1 VHNKNRK
8 LNILLSLFL
17 LITLLC
23 TSLSGCNISVNTP
36 PSSISSEQESETEKD
51 SASDTQTDTS
61 SETETDTPFETESET
76 EINTEDSTESQG
88 NSSSSNNNGDTNTE
102 SSNSGSTNSN
112 NNSSGNN
119 TSSGN
124 NSGNNNSGSTPNYDV
139 PVISGIPAYSG
150 TMYITLN
157 SNQPNFSADEITAK
171 SFENYS
177 PLDALGRCGVAFA
190 SLGKDL
196 MPTDERGSISS
207 VRPTGWHSTNYAS
220 VPGGSLYNR
229 SHLIAWSLAG
239 ENANDRN
246 LITGTRDLN
255 QTWMTK
261 FEDMVYDYIKE
272 TGNHVMYRVTPHF
285 AGNNLIASG
294 VQMEA
299 WSVEDDGEDICFN
312 VFIYNVQEGIA
323 IDYAT
328 GESYEINPPADSETT
343 TPDVPAGGYA
353 VNGNNGK
360 IHMVG
365 ECTATQEGHKSQMKN
380 PIYFDTY
387 EEALDYVQ
395 REHPDQD
402 NPKCGNCW

>member
-1 VHNKNRK
+1 MLKKFKRR
-8 LNILLSLFL
+8 NIILSLLL

-23 TSLSGCNISVNTP
+23 TSLSACSTNPENP
-36 PSSISSEQESETEKD
+36 PSSISSEQESGTEQE
-51 SASDTQTDTS
+51 SSSDTQTDTS
-61 SETETDTPFETESET
+61 SETDKDIYLETESEEDTTT
-76 EINTEDSTESQG
+76 EEDSQQQDDSS
-88 NSSSSNNNGDTNTE
+88 SSSSNNTGNTNTG
-102 SSNSGSTNSN
+102 SNNSGSTNSG
-112 NNSSGNN
+112 NNS
-119 TSSGN
+119 
-124 NSGNNNSGSTPNYDV
+124 SGNNNSGSTPNYDV
-139 PVISGIPAYSG
+139 PVISNIPAYSG
-150 TMYITLN
+150 TMCITLN
-157 SNQPNFSADEITAK
+157 NNQPNFTADEITSK
-171 SFENYS
+171 SFEDYS
-177 PLDALGRCGVAFA
+177 PLDSLGRCGVAFA

-207 VRPTGWHSTNYAS
+207 IKPTGWHSTNYSS

-255 QTWMTK
+255 QIWMTK
-261 FEDMVYDYIKE
+261 FEDMVRDYINE

-285 AGNNLIASG
+285 AGNNLIATG

-328 GESYEINPPADSETT
+328 GESYELNPPTESETT

-387 EEALDYVQ
+387 EEALDYVE